1 MMPWVGSLR
10 PSSVD
15 GSRNWKTP
23 LLGCLLDG
31 EAYGATLSFYL
42 MTPFSEAR
50 YRFYQS
56 KQQFE
61 ILSPE
66 EIVKELGRVKSAYIV
81 VLQNADVE
89 RLAGNLA
96 GFGSLVYNK
105 LITKVVIRRGLT
117 VYQPLGNNGA

>member
-1 MMPWVGSLR
+1 
-10 PSSVD
+10 
-15 GSRNWKTP
+15 
-23 LLGCLLDG
+23 
-31 EAYGATLSFYL
+31 

-117 VYQPLGNNGA
+117 VYQPLGNNGAGWAFPMEVFGGTDDLEVVAVSSDNRHATVVMATSDLDSYR